1 VPSELGEFL
10 QSSRRRIS
18 PQDVGLPPGVRRRV
32 PGLRREEVASL
43 ADVSVD
49 YYMRLEQGRETSPSP
64 QVTEALGRAL
74 RLDDQARLHLFRLA
88 GLAPRLLEPTDER
101 VAPSLVALLDDWSEH
116 PAIVLGRAFDVLAAN
131 DLAERLFEGFAPS
144 RNLIESLFLDP
155 GAPRRYPQWREVAE
169 WTVAGFRIL
178 HGSEP
183 GDPRLAEVLEH
194 LAAGSDDF
202 RAMWEDPVARGRRLE
217 QKTIRHHEVG
227 AVTLAVHAFDV
238 RAAPGQ
244 ELVVYRAE
252 PGSESA
258 AALARL

>member
-1 VPSELGEFL
+1 M
-10 QSSRRRIS
+10 
-18 PQDVGLPPGVRRRV
+18 RRRV

-64 QVTEALGRAL
+64 QVAEAIGRAL

-88 GLAPRLLEPTDER
+88 GLAPRLLEPTDEE
-101 VAPSLVALLDDWSEH
+101 VSPSLVALLAEWSEH

-131 DLAERLFEGFAPS
+131 DLAEQLFEGFAPS
-144 RNLIESLFLDP
+144 RNLIESIFLDP
-155 GAPRRYPQWREVAE
+155 GARARYPQWREVAE

-183 GDPRLAEVLEH
+183 GDPRLTEVLQH
-194 LAAGSDDF
+194 LAEGSDDF
-202 RAMWEDPVARGRRLE
+202 RAMWEDRAARGRRLV
-217 QKTIRHHEVG
+217 QKTIRHHVVG
-227 AVTLAVHAFDV
+227 TVTLWVHAFDV

-244 ELVVYRAE
+244 EVVVYRAD
-252 PGSESA
+252 PRSESA
-258 AALARL
+258 AALARLASRRR